1 MLPAI
6 HGPPFCGLMIE
17 ANPSVRGGSLKEDAY
32 GLAVSGKLTLGT
44 RRADE
49 AFALMKDGA
58 LSLSIGYRTRKSSW
72 GPNGVRVLQDIDV
85 KEISVVAMPS
95 NTSARITS
103 VKSGFIDA
111 DEIKSSREFER
122 MLHDIGFSRSFANRM
137 AAHFDAAASRDTSS
151 KNSRSEFAQKM
162 MAAAER
168 FSQKG

>member
-17 ANPSVRGGSLKEDAY
+17 ANPSVRGASLKEDAY

-137 AAHFDAAASRDTSS
+137 AAHFDAVCLPRHIIKKQS
-151 KNSRSEFAQKM
+151 F
-162 MAAAER
+162 
-168 FSQKG
+168 